1 MAKANPLMSY
11 QWVCGKEVLPS
22 RGAEIKHDWA
32 KPVVD
37 ILLRGGWLELILK
50 NLK

>member
-1 MAKANPLMSY
+1 MEKPNPLMSY
-11 QWVCGKEVLPS
+11 QWVCGREVFPS

-37 ILLRGGWLELILK
+37 ILLRGGGWLELILK
-50 NLK
+50 K